1 MMNRGARAGAAI
13 RAGAGAGEIAH
24 EPASAPD
31 AAFRAA
37 LSRPLWL
44 APMAG
49 VSDKAFRTICVSHGA
64 GLAFT
69 EMVSAAGLA
78 HAGKKTWDLV
88 DPAPAEPA
96 VAVQLF
102 GHDPRQMASA
112 AMRVERRLGA
122 RLAAI
127 DVNMGCPVRKVVR
140 KGEGAALMN
149 APGRAVQ
156 IVSAL
161 VEAVSVPVT
170 AKVRSGWQEGEE
182 SAPELAQMLEQAG
195 VALVGVHG
203 RTARQLYR
211 GAADWGVIRRVKE
224 AVGVP
229 VAGSGDVFSHADAEA
244 MRAQTG
250 CDVVYAARG
259 ARGNPWI
266 FEGREPS
273 AAERVE
279 CALEHLGLFCDFYGE
294 EHLSPLRAQ
303 LSWYVHGLPKAA
315 SMRRALSTATTRRDF
330 ERVFST
336 ALAQAAEN
344 SRGSAFGT
352 FHQ

>member
-1 MMNRGARAGAAI
+1 MNRSASPADAVVVD
-13 RAGAGAGEIAH
+13 AGAGEGGAGFIVGETA
-24 EPASAPD
+24 PRCSPAPD
-31 AAFRAA
+31 ATFRAA

-49 VSDKAFRTICVSHGA
+49 VTDKAFRTICARHGA

-78 HAGKKTWDLV
+78 HAGEKTWSLV

-96 VAVQLF
+96 VVVQLF
-102 GHDPRQMASA
+102 GHDPQQMASA
-112 AMRVERRLGA
+112 AVRVERRLGA

-149 APGRAVQ
+149 TPGLAVK
-156 IVSAL
+156 IVAAL
-161 VEAVSVPVT
+161 VEAVFVPVT
-170 AKVRSGWQEGEE
+170 VKIRAGWQEGEE
-182 SAPELAQMLEQAG
+182 SAPELAQMLERAG
-195 VALVGVHG
+195 AALVGVHG
-203 RTARQLYR
+203 RTARQFYR
-211 GAADWGVIRRVKE
+211 GNADWGVIRRVKE
-224 AVGVP
+224 AVGIP
-229 VAGSGDVFSHADAEA
+229 VAGSGDVFSAADAEA

-266 FEGREPS
+266 FEGRKPS
-273 AAERVE
+273 DVERVE
-279 CALEHLGLFCDFYGE
+279 CALEHLGLFCAFYGE

-303 LSWYVHGLPKAA
+303 LSWYVHGLPGAA
-315 SMRRALSTATTRRDF
+315 AMRRELSAAVTRADF
-330 ERVFST
+330 ERVFT
-336 ALAQAAEN
+336 QARMQV
-344 SRGSAFGT
+344 S
-352 FHQ
+352 